1 MSIDDV
7 VKEKLL
13 SKAREAARNS
23 YSPYSLFRVGAC
35 LLCAD
40 GSMFVGCNVE
50 NSAFSSTVCAERTA
64 FVQAVAA
71 GKREFKAIA
80 VVSPDSDGLC
90 LPCGECRQVMS
101 EFCAEDFL
109 ILSESGGETAEFSL
123 GGLLPRSF
131 KLKRGIR
138 LWTNTSLC
146 ACPSLWMT
154 TDRTTTIFAGGSRK
168 GRRKI
173 QA

>member
-1 MSIDDV
+1 MSMDDV
-7 VKEKLL
+7 VKGKLL

-131 KLKRGIR
+131 TLK
-138 LWTNTSLC
+138 
-146 ACPSLWMT
+146 
-154 TDRTTTIFAGGSRK
+154 K
-168 GRRKI
+168 GN
-173 QA
+173 

>member
-7 VKEKLL
+7 VKGKLL

-71 GKREFKAIA
+71 GKREFM
-80 VVSPDSDGLC
+80 DDDGLDYD
-90 LPCGECRQVMS
+90 
-101 EFCAEDFL
+101 DFL
-109 ILSESGGETAEFSL
+109 REAPEKDAEKF
-123 GGLLPRSF
+123 
-131 KLKRGIR
+131 
-138 LWTNTSLC
+138 
-146 ACPSLWMT
+146 
-154 TDRTTTIFAGGSRK
+154 
-168 GRRKI
+168 RRKYKEFYSDVKLDI
-173 QA
+173 KEDW

>member
-1 MSIDDV
+1 MFC
-7 VKEKLL
+7 EHRRRCEG
-13 SKAREAARNS
+13 KAAFKSARGGAKQ
-23 YSPYSLFRVGAC
+23 LFALFFVPRGRLPAVRGRQYV
-35 LLCAD
+35 
-40 GSMFVGCNVE
+40 VGCNVE

-131 KLKRGIR
+131 KLK
-138 LWTNTSLC
+138 
-146 ACPSLWMT
+146 
-154 TDRTTTIFAGGSRK
+154 K
-168 GRRKI
+168 GN
-173 QA
+173 

>member
-7 VKEKLL
+7 VKGKLL

-71 GKREFKAIA
+71 GKREFK
-80 VVSPDSDGLC
+80 
-90 LPCGECRQVMS
+90 
-101 EFCAEDFL
+101 
-109 ILSESGGETAEFSL
+109 

-131 KLKRGIR
+131 TLK
-138 LWTNTSLC
+138 
-146 ACPSLWMT
+146 
-154 TDRTTTIFAGGSRK
+154 K
-168 GRRKI
+168 GN
-173 QA
+173 